1 MLKSFNIR
9 PAWANSRRQGLTLA
23 VSAALACAVSGVLGC
38 GRAPSGPARPAGP
51 AATAAVPGRTGT
63 STLSGL
69 ARFSG
74 TVPAAARTKVSN
86 DSYCEKAAGSEVVD
100 EAVLV
105 STAGGLANVF
115 VWVKEGVSGSYP
127 PPAAPAVLDQK
138 GCAYRPRVFG
148 LVAGQELK
156 IRSEDATL
164 HNVHA
169 KAERNRSFNLAMPA
183 PGTERSVRFA
193 EPEVMVR
200 IRCDVHG
207 WMRSYAG
214 VVAHPF
220 FAVTKADGS
229 YSVGS
234 LPAGTYTLQAW
245 HEALG
250 TRERTVTVA
259 EGATAD
265 VEPFDFAEVQG
276 GSAPAKV
283 AP

>member
-1 MLKSFNIR
+1 MLKSFDIR
-9 PAWANSRRQGLTLA
+9 PAWTDSRRQGLTLA
-23 VSAALACAVSGVLGC
+23 VSAALACAVAGVLGC
-38 GRAPSGPARPAGP
+38 GKGPSSAAQPAGP
-51 AATAAVPGRTGT
+51 ATVGAAAAPAPGKTGT
-63 STLSGL
+63 STLSGF

-74 TVPAAARTKVSN
+74 AVPAAARTKVSN
-86 DSYCEKAAGSEVVD
+86 DSYCEKATGPEVVD

-105 STAGGLANVF
+105 SPAGGLANVF

-127 PPAAPAVLDQK
+127 PPSAPAVLDQK
-138 GCAYRPRVFG
+138 GCAYHPRVFG

-169 KAERNRSFNLAMPA
+169 KAEKNRSFNLAMPA

-245 HEALG
+245 HETFG

-259 EGATAD
+259 EGATAA
-265 VEPFDFAEVQG
+265 VEPFDFVEAKA
-276 GSAPAKV
+276 AP
-283 AP
+283 